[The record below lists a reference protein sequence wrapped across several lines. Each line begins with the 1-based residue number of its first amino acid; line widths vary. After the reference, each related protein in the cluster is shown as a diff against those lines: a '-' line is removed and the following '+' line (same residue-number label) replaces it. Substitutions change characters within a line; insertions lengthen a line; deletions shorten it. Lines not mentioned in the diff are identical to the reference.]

1 MESTGGARPTSPVQ
15 ELAGAHGKL
24 DVPARYVSRSH
35 HENGQHPT
43 AAPVPVIDIGRLFK
57 QEGAAAADG
66 EEAKLRQALESWGL
80 FLGYGTDRVSSAE
93 QILDWSD
100 RLYLRVEPEDERSLA
115 LWPAHPQTFRNLLHE
130 FTTKCRVVK
139 DGLVQAMAR
148 LLGLDDDYI
157 MDQFGEKADTYARFS
172 YYPECPRP
180 ELVFGLK
187 PHSDGSVLTVLMVD
201 DTIGGLQ
208 ILRDGV
214 WFDVPIVPHTLLI
227 NIGDQT
233 EELAGALA
241 APVVPARYVARGQHD
256 HDQQPATAVVAP
268 IPVIDLGRLFKL
280 DDTTASAE
288 EAAKLRLAL
297 ESWGLFL
304 VTNHG
309 VDAAVMDGMMA
320 ASREFFQ
327 RPPEEKQRYTNL
339 IGGERFQLEGYGT
352 DQVSSPD
359 QILDWSDRLFLK
371 VEPEDERSLA
381 LWPAHPETFR

>member
-1 MESTGGARPTSPVQ
+1 MMAGGIGVSMESTGGARAPTTVQ
-15 ELAGAHGKL
+15 
-24 DVPARYVSRSH
+24 
-35 HENGQHPT
+35 
-43 AAPVPVIDIGRLFK
+43 
-57 QEGAAAADG
+57 
-66 EEAKLRQALESWGL
+66 
-80 FLGYGTDRVSSAE
+80 
-93 QILDWSD
+93 
-100 RLYLRVEPEDERSLA
+100 
-115 LWPAHPQTFRNLLHE
+115 
-130 FTTKCRVVK
+130 
-139 DGLVQAMAR
+139 
-148 LLGLDDDYI
+148 
-157 MDQFGEKADTYARFS
+157 
-172 YYPECPRP
+172 
-180 ELVFGLK
+180 
-187 PHSDGSVLTVLMVD
+187 
-201 DTIGGLQ
+201 
-208 ILRDGV
+208 
-214 WFDVPIVPHTLLI
+214 
-227 NIGDQT
+227 
-233 EELAGALA
+233 ELAGALA

-381 LWPAHPETFR
+381 LWPAHPETFRDLLDEFTNKCGEVKDGLLRAMSKLLELHDDYFVDQLGERADTYVRFSYYPECPRPELVFGLKPHSDGSVLTVLMVDDVVGGLQLLRDGVWWDVPVVPHTLLVNVGDQTEIISNGIFKSPVHRVVTNAKKERLLVVLFYSARSEREIEPATQLVDEKRPVLYRKIEVKDYIAGLYEHVSQGTMVIDTVKI